1 MASLDLQFCQPMG
14 WSLHSQR
21 RQPSF
26 YVAVL
31 TDMDGERHYC
41 AVFSFMETV
50 AQTAPAKPLPDDTE
64 EEEQEGNLVVHRSS
78 MFAPKSLVLMSRH
91 DYFEAFRVRMIMM

>member
-1 MASLDLQFCQPMG
+1 MG

-41 AVFSFMETV
+41 AVFTFMETV
-50 AQTAPAKPLPDDTE
+50 GQTTQNKSVPDDTE
-64 EEEQEGNLVVHRSS
+64 EEEQEGSLVIHRSS
-78 MFAPKSLVLMSRH
+78 MFAPKSMVLMSRH
-91 DYFEAFRVRMIMM
+91 DYFEAFRVKIIYPCFAMY